1 VDQFS
6 GGRSQRRWAAR
17 QYKTKAGVAI
27 SGWVFHRRGE
37 PIVDFRDDR
46 ATACTAAKVPGLL
59 FHDLRRSA
67 VRNMMKSGKVDQ
79 AVAMKIS
86 GHKTD
91 SIFRR
96 YRVVDE
102 DDIER
107 ALTATQE
114 SIAQA
119 PVTNVTDLRAAHR

>member
-1 VDQFS
+1 MP
-6 GGRSQRRWAAR
+6 
-17 QYKTKAGVAI
+17 T
-27 SGWVFHRRGE
+27 
-37 PIVDFRDDR
+37 
-46 ATACTAAKVPGLL
+46 LL

-102 DDIER
+102 ADIER
-107 ALTATQE
+107 ALVATQD
-114 SIAQA
+114 SITQVPEKERGGSAWRDMTGGFPHKSRTTEGHDDA
-119 PVTNVTDLRAAHR
+119 GPVGIALI